1 MKDLNALESFVVAA
15 ETLNFSAA
23 ADRRN
28 TVQSAVS
35 AHIRKLEEELGCAL
49 FNRGRGRAMSL
60 TAEGEAFVVYARRIL
75 GLSDEAIR
83 AVRAARTPRR
93 VRLGTTVTLA
103 MSAVTKALQSFAALE
118 PDVQIHIQCE
128 RSDALLALLDA
139 GEIDMAFMMDQGRRP
154 GREFVEATALV
165 WVGTDEVPGTTTGD
179 VPLVF
184 LTDGRDLRG
193 YAFEA
198 LDRTGR
204 VGYLAHLSPHPIG
217 VRAFVLAGLA
227 VTVMPATA
235 VTPPLVDLGHRLE
248 LPPLKDVAL
257 SLYCDPKTA
266 SSEVKT
272 LAAVLKEQLVEPQP
286 VA

>member
-15 ETLNFSAA
+15 ETLNFSATA
-23 ADRRN
+23 ERRH

-35 AHIRKLEEELGCAL
+35 AHIRKLEDELGCAL
-49 FNRGRGRAMSL
+49 FDRGRGKPMSL
-60 TAEGEAFVVYARRIL
+60 TAEGEAFAVYARRIL

-83 AVRAARTPRR
+83 AIRTARTPRR

-103 MSAVTKALQSFAALE
+103 MSVVTRTLQQFARTL
-118 PDVQIHIQCE
+118 PNIQIHIQCE

-139 GEIDMAFMMDQGRRP
+139 GEIDVAFMMDQGRRP
-154 GREFVEATALV
+154 GREFVEPSALV
-165 WVGTDEVPGTTTGD
+165 WAGTSDFELAARDD

-193 YAFEA
+193 YAFAA
-198 LDRTGR
+198 LDQAGR
-204 VGYLAHLSPHPIG
+204 SGYLAHLSPHPIG

-235 VTPPLVDLGHRLE
+235 VGPPLVDLGARLG

-257 SLYCDPKTA
+257 SLYRDPKTTVA
-266 SSEVKT
+266 EVQT
-272 LAAVLKEQLVEPQP
+272 LAGFLQDALDRP
-286 VA
+286 